1 MPIGA
6 TGFPVTVLPFS
17 PPGEE
22 LLVRLICC
30 SSEPLLPAG
39 LEAGLALLLF
49 RSRCCGPAETGSF
62 GGCGPAS
69 YVRGDGPR
77 MPGGPAW

>member
-1 MPIGA
+1 MVDCLCRAGFGGPWEVGGPEGRVPIGA
-6 TGFPVTVLPFS
+6 TGFPVRALPFS

-22 LLVRLICC
+22 LLVRLMCC

-49 RSRCCGPAETGSF
+49 RSR
-62 GGCGPAS
+62 
-69 YVRGDGPR
+69 
-77 MPGGPAW
+77 